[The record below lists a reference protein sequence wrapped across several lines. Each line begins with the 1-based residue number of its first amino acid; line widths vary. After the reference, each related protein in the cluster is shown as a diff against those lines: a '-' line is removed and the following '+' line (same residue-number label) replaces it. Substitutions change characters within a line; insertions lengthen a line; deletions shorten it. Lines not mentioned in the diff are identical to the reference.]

1 MCSPNVMRVVQCSGF
16 RLVMVFFLGSVFGS
30 LFLKKCFKKITAQT
44 CKKTTKESCV
54 CVCEVKDSC
63 VTKLCEERVVRD
75 VGDAQTKGRGT
86 HAGGSAPQKKQEPHT
101 MMWGKT
107 RMT

>member
-1 MCSPNVMRVVQCSGF
+1 MRVVQCSGF
-16 RLVMVFFLGSVFGS
+16 RLVMVFFFGFCIWIIIS
-30 LFLKKCFKKITAQT
+30 QKMFQENNSTNMQKNNKRVV
-44 CKKTTKESCV
+44 CV

>member
-1 MCSPNVMRVVQCSGF
+1 M
-16 RLVMVFFLGSVFGS
+16 
-30 LFLKKCFKKITAQT
+30 
-44 CKKTTKESCV
+44 
-54 CVCEVKDSC
+54 CEVKDLC
-63 VTKLCEERVVRD
+63 VTKLCEERVVCD

>member
-1 MCSPNVMRVVQCSGF
+1 MNSTNMQKNNKRV
-16 RLVMVFFLGSVFGS
+16 
-30 LFLKKCFKKITAQT
+30 
-44 CKKTTKESCV
+44 V

-63 VTKLCEERVVRD
+63 VTKLCEERVVCD

-86 HAGGSAPQKKQEPHT
+86 HASGSAPQKKQEPRT